1 MTFSSFD
8 WGGWKWCDN
17 KLIMVPVWF
26 TENQLPTTDMKRS
39 HKVKVTKKDVYLRD
53 DNLADDQE
61 NITEP
66 KRKRKQNW
74 IGLKLL
80 VKKDLL
86 ISFMKVTMKTKM
98 FKCQNNSIDKES
110 NKFLTFILV
119 QILLING
126 YFKNCQTECF
136 IKKQPTRDVLQ

>member
-1 MTFSSFD
+1 
-8 WGGWKWCDN
+8 
-17 KLIMVPVWF
+17 MVPVWF
-26 TENQLPTTDMKRS
+26 TGIQLATTDVKRS

-80 VKKDLL
+80 VKKDLWRWL
-86 ISFMKVTMKTKM
+86 WKRKCSSARIIQAIKKVTEVSD
-98 FKCQNNSIDKES
+98 FHSSEDSSDEW
-110 NKFLTFILV
+110 
-119 QILLING
+119 LL
-126 YFKNCQTECF
+126 
-136 IKKQPTRDVLQ
+136 